1 MIIPQHSFVHPL
13 ASCVTDRA
21 IIYLVYQRYVKILH
35 DDSLYDEMD
44 IVLNLHKRISEEP
57 GGWAGGDGTSR
68 ICIEYLYV
76 DETQDFTQAELLLFW
91 RIMRDPNKSV
101 FAGDTA
107 QAIARGVSFR
117 FADITT
123 MAYALTRGKEAAKLL
138 CSPITV
144 VPEPHALVHNY
155 RSHNGI
161 LRLAATVV
169 QLIQKY
175 FPLSIDPPGTL
186 PPDQG
191 VSKPCLVSKVNDA
204 ALAHSSVAV
213 FLL

>member
-1 MIIPQHSFVHPL
+1 
-13 ASCVTDRA
+13 
-21 IIYLVYQRYVKILH
+21 
-35 DDSLYDEMD
+35 MD

-76 DETQDFTQAELLLFW
+76 NETQDFTQAELLMFW

-117 FADITT
+117 FADITS
-123 MAYALTRGKEAAKLL
+123 MAHELMKDVNAAKLL
-138 CSPITV
+138 VSPVTV
-144 VPEPHALVHNY
+144 KPDVHALIHNY

-161 LRLAATVV
+161 LRLAATIV

-175 FPLSIDPPGTL
+175 FPLSIDPPGDL

-191 VSKPCLVSKVNDA
+191 VSILGPKPCLVSLIDDA
-204 ALAHSSVAV
+204 IALFSVANS
-213 FLL
+213 